1 MNRHSPHPEQ
11 LPVAVG
17 DTHAK
22 GPMTSEQ
29 IIKAHHVTEA
39 ERDAIRWRLRLVV
52 IESIM
57 MTALLLGAGIA
68 MHHGPGT
75 ALRNA
80 VLVGLACLL
89 TGVLLILLS
98 AATSRAVTH
107 LCARC
112 SITRKSGRA
121 DK

>member
-1 MNRHSPHPEQ
+1 MKCHSPHPEQ
-11 LPVAVG
+11 LPVALG
-17 DTHAK
+17 DTPAK
-22 GPMTSEQ
+22 EPMTSEQ
-29 IIKAHHVTEA
+29 MIKAHYAIEA

-107 LCARC
+107 LYDRC
-112 SITRKSGRA
+112 RFPRKSGRA
-121 DK
+121 GK

>member
-1 MNRHSPHPEQ
+1 MNRHPPHPDQ
-11 LPVAVG
+11 LPSAVA
-17 DTHAK
+17 HEKMISARL
-22 GPMTSEQ
+22 
-29 IIKAHHVTEA
+29 ALEA

-68 MHHGPGT
+68 MQHGFGT

-98 AATSRAVTH
+98 AATSRAVTY

-112 SITRKSGRA
+112 RFPRKSGRA
-121 DK
+121 GK